1 MSDSTCQFRCNWL
14 FCCLFLLFIS
24 VLCFVFAFAIFM
36 LIFQPQ
42 EFKFTVSNVALTEFN
57 LTKSD
62 NRSTKNST
70 TTTTTLSY
78 NLAINVTI
86 RNPNKKAGVY
96 FDRID
101 AIANYG
107 QKRLSRVYSVAP
119 YYHGHKNTTTFH
131 AVFEGYRGLNRD

>member
-42 EFKFTVSNVALTEFN
+42 EFKFTVSNAALTEFN

-62 NRSTKNST
+62 NRSTKNS
-70 TTTTTLSY
+70 TTTTLSY